1 MNTRSLLALALAASS
16 AMTLAACGGSE
27 PAADDTATNADAT
40 DTTDM
45 TDMGPPPPADAADD
59 GAGAMDGA
67 AGGSMAADGAAPAG
81 GMASIKTLNATCP
94 GDIEFHAD
102 EGGPAYVNGNE
113 ADVAVSNENYYE
125 AKGGGV
131 TISVSSEAGANPT
144 VSYSGPGG
152 ANGICQVS

>member
-1 MNTRSLLALALAASS
+1 MKTPALISLAIASS
-16 AMTLAACGGSE
+16 FALAACGGSE
-27 PAADDTATNADAT
+27 PAADETAM
-40 DTTDM
+40 TTDAAAAE
-45 TDMGPPPPADAADD
+45 DMGPPPPPDMADD

-67 AGGSMAADGAAPAG
+67 DGTSMPAG
-81 GMASIKTLNATCP
+81 DNGPAGAMASIQTLNATCP

>member
-1 MNTRSLLALALAASS
+1 MKTPALISFAIASS
-16 AMTLAACGGSE
+16 LALAACGGSE
-27 PAADDTATNADAT
+27 PAADETAMTADAAAAEG
-40 DTTDM
+40 
-45 TDMGPPPPADAADD
+45 MGPPPPPDIADN

-67 AGGSMAADGAAPAG
+67 DGTSMPADGAAPAG

-94 GDIEFHAD
+94 GDVEFHAD

-131 TISVSSEAGANPT
+131 TISVSSEAGANPS